1 MVIEREIKKDIE
13 KNLFKGK
20 AIILYGPRRVG
31 KTTLVKDIISKYG
44 QEAKYINCDILENR
58 QALEIQDDKKL
69 REFLGE
75 GKIFVIDE
83 AQRVV
88 DIGLSLKIL
97 IDSFPDIQ
105 IIATGSSSFDL
116 ANRINEPLTGRTI
129 SFTLYPI
136 SIKEIKKYKDR
147 EENFDFEKI
156 LPDVLRFG
164 GYPEIVSGKAE
175 DKIQYLKEISSNYLF
190 KDIFEFEGVKRPEIL
205 VKLLQLLAFQV
216 GNEVSYNELAVKLEV
231 NRDTVIRY
239 VNLLEKAFVIFRLPP
254 FSRNLRNEIGKK
266 NKIYFYDLGIRNA
279 IINAFN
285 PPEEREDLGAL
296 WENFCIVERL
306 KFLQHNNLYRNVYFW
321 RTQNKKEIDYVEEY
335 DGRLYGYELKWGQA
349 KYKLPENF
357 LSEYKNSSVVVVNR
371 SNAKEFLGISY
382 SQ

>member
-1 MVIEREIKKDIE
+1 MIEREVKKNIE

-20 AIILYGPRRVG
+20 AIIIYGPRRVG

-44 QEAKYINCDILENR
+44 EEAKYINCDILENR

-69 REFLGE
+69 RQFLGE
-75 GKIFVIDE
+75 GKIFILDE

-136 SIKEIKKYKDR
+136 SLREIKKYK
-147 EENFDFEKI
+147 ESSEGFDFEKL
-156 LPDVLRFG
+156 LPDLLRFG
-164 GYPEIVSGKAE
+164 GYPEIVTGKAE
-175 DKIQYLKEISSNYLF
+175 NKIQYLKEISANYLF

-205 VKLLQLLAFQV
+205 VKLLQLLAFQI
-216 GNEVSYNELAVKLEV
+216 GNEVSYNELAVKLEI
-231 NRDTVIRY
+231 NRDTVVRY
-239 VNLLEKAFVIFRLPP
+239 INLLEKAFVIFRLYP
-254 FSRNLRNEIGKK
+254 FARNLRNEIGKK

-279 IINAFN
+279 IISAFN
-285 PPEEREDLGAL
+285 APEEREDLGAL
-296 WENFCIVERL
+296 WENFCIVERT
-306 KFLQHNNLYRNVYFW
+306 KFLQDGNLYRNVYFW
-321 RTQNKKEIDYVEEY
+321 RTLDKKEIDYIEEY
-335 DGRLYGYELKWGQA
+335 DGRLYGYELKWGQG
-349 KYKLPENF
+349 KYKTPESF
-357 LSEYKNSSVVVVNR
+357 ISTYKNSS
-371 SNAKEFLGISY
+371 
-382 SQ
+382 

>member
-1 MVIEREIKKDIE
+1 MIIEREIKKDIE

-20 AIILYGPRRVG
+20 AIIIYGPRRVG

-44 QEAKYINCDILENR
+44 QDAKYINCDILENR
-58 QALEIQDDKKL
+58 QALAIQNDKKL

-97 IDSFPDIQ
+97 IDEFPDIQ

-136 SIKEIKKYKDR
+136 SVKEIKRYEDDLR
-147 EENFDFEKI
+147 GFDFEKF
-156 LPDVLRFG
+156 LPGLLRFG
-164 GYPEIVSGKAE
+164 SYPEIVSGKAE
-175 DKIQYLKEISSNYLF
+175 DKIQYLKEISGNYLF
-190 KDIFEFEGVKRPEIL
+190 KDIFEFEGVQRPEIL

-216 GNEVSYNELAVKLEV
+216 GNEVSYNELAVKLEI

-239 VNLLEKAFVIFRLPP
+239 VDLLEKAFVIFRLYP
-254 FSRNLRNEIGKK
+254 FARNLRNEIGKK

-279 IINAFN
+279 VISAFN
-285 PPEEREDLGAL
+285 APEEREDLGAL
-296 WENFCIVERL
+296 WENFCIIERL
-306 KFLQHNNLYRNVYFW
+306 KFLQDSDLYRNVYFW
-321 RTQNKKEIDYVEEY
+321 RTRDKKEIDYVEEY
-335 DGRLYGYELKWGQA
+335 NGRLYGYEFKWGQG
-349 KYKLPENF
+349 KYKLPESF
-357 LSEYKNSSVVVVNR
+357 LSEYKNSSVVLVNR
-371 SNAKEFLGISY
+371 SNAKEFLGIT
-382 SQ
+382 

>member
-1 MVIEREIKKDIE
+1 MIIEREIKENIE

-20 AIILYGPRRVG
+20 ILIIYGPRRVG
-31 KTTLVKDIISKYG
+31 KTTLVKDIILKYG
-44 QEAKYINCDILENR
+44 DEAKYISCDILENR

-69 REFLGE
+69 RKFLGK

-97 IDSFPDIQ
+97 VDNFPDIQ

-136 SIKEIKKYKDR
+136 STNEIKKYKER
-147 EENFDFEKI
+147 IGGFDFEKL
-156 LPDVLRFG
+156 LPELLRFG
-164 GYPEIVSGKAE
+164 SYPEIVSGKAE
-175 DKIQYLKEISSNYLF
+175 DKVQYLKEISGNYLF

-216 GNEVSYNELAVKLEV
+216 GNEVSYNELAVKLEI

-239 VNLLEKAFVIFRLPP
+239 IGLLEKAFVIFRLYP
-254 FSRNLRNEIGKK
+254 FARNLRNEIGKK

-279 IINAFN
+279 IISAFN
-285 PPEEREDLGAL
+285 APEEREDLGAL

-306 KFLQHNNLYRNVYFW
+306 KFLQDNNLYRNIYFW

-335 DGRLYGYELKWGQA
+335 DGRLYGYELKWGQG
-349 KYKLPENF
+349 KYKVPENF
-357 LSEYKNSSVVVVNR
+357 LSEYKNSSVITVSR
-371 SNAKEFLGISY
+371 SNAKEFLGII
-382 SQ
+382 

>member
-1 MVIEREIKKDIE
+1 MIIEREIKRDIE

-20 AIILYGPRRVG
+20 AIVIYGPRRVG

-44 QEAKYINCDILENR
+44 EEAKYINCDVLENR

-69 REFLGE
+69 RKFLGE

-129 SFTLYPI
+129 SFILYPI
-136 SIKEIKKYKDR
+136 SIKEIKRYK
-147 EENFDFEKI
+147 ESASGGEGFDFEKL
-156 LPDVLRFG
+156 LPELLRFG
-164 GYPEIVSGKAE
+164 SYPEIVSEKAE
-175 DKIQYLKEISSNYLF
+175 DKIQYLKEISGNYLF

-216 GNEVSYNELAVKLEV
+216 GKEVSYNELAVKLEV
-231 NRDTVIRY
+231 NRDTVVRY
-239 VNLLEKAFVIFRLPP
+239 IDLLEKAFVVFRLPP
-254 FSRNLRNEIGKK
+254 FARNLRNEIGKK

-279 IINAFN
+279 IISAFN
-285 PPEEREDLGAL
+285 APEEREDLGAL
-296 WENFCIVERL
+296 WENFCIIERF
-306 KFLQHNNLYRNVYFW
+306 KFLQSSNLYRNVYFW
-321 RTQNKKEIDYVEEY
+321 RTRDKKEIDYVEEY
-335 DGRLYGYELKWGQA
+335 DGRLYGYELKWGQG
-349 KYKLPENF
+349 KYKMPESF
-357 LSEYKNSSVVVVNR
+357 LSEYKNSSVVLVNR
-371 SNAKEFLGISY
+371 SNAKEFLGII
-382 SQ
+382 